1 MSLTHNSVN
10 LRRGYKSEEFQVTSK
25 AQVRDAVQLLVDA
38 PNYVRI
44 INEMTQIIEN
54 WEAHPMA
61 YSGRLMPLNALLE
74 VGLAN
79 RSAFE
84 ALIQLAEKKR
94 RLVPKLKRVDYQ
106 RDLMRERRAREKR
119 ALELA
124 ELTRG
129 PMARE
134 QAAQY
139 LRETRERW
147 NDAKRQHVQAKGKLD
162 WSGRNEATREFW
174 EMIDAQLDLNI
185 RDARRK
191 RARLPA

>member
-1 MSLTHNSVN
+1 M
-10 LRRGYKSEEFQVTSK
+10 TSK

-38 PNYVRI
+38 PNYARI

-79 RSAFE
+79 RNAFE

-134 QAAQY
+134 QVSQY

-147 NDAKRQHVQAKGKLD
+147 NEAKRQHVQAKGKLD

-174 EMIDAQLDLNI
+174 EMIDTQLDRNI
-185 RDARRK
+185 QDARRK